1 MKPQTFNWKNE
12 YNEKIAAWYM
22 RPTSDPHSVICLVH
36 GYGEHSLR
44 YLHWASRFVSDGY
57 AFLTWD
63 HAGHGQSEGQR
74 GHIRNFDQYLNEVSE
89 ALKKANEQFPG
100 IPVTLYGH
108 SMGGNIALNYT
119 IQNSN
124 ALSLLIAT
132 SPWLEL
138 AKPVSGFVR
147 GAVNVAASIFP
158 RLTIKAPL
166 NASDITHVK
175 EEAEMYVTDPLNHA
189 KITFKLLS
197 EITKAGH
204 AAMRNARS
212 ITIPTL
218 MIHGSADKITSFK
231 ATSETAGKIAK
242 CSFVP
247 WFEMYHELHNET
259 VRDDV
264 YRMISEWLS
273 GNID

>member
-12 YNEKIAAWYM
+12 YNEKISAWYM

-119 IQNSN
+119 IRNSN

-132 SPWLEL
+132 SPWLDL
-138 AKPVSGFVR
+138 ANPVSGFVS
-147 GAVNVAASIFP
+147 GAVNFAAGIFP

-166 NASDITHVK
+166 DANDISSIK
-175 EEAEMYVTDPLNHA
+175 EEAEKYVSDPLNHS
-189 KITFKLLS
+189 KITLKLLS
-197 EITKAGH
+197 EITKYGH
-204 AAMRNARS
+204 AAMNDAAAIS
-212 ITIPTL
+212 IPTL
-218 MIHGSADKITSFK
+218 MLHGSADKITSFK
-231 ATSETAGKIAK
+231 ATSETAEKIPQ
-242 CSFVP
+242 CSFIP
-247 WFEMYHELHNET
+247 WFEMRHELHNDT

-264 YRMISEWLS
+264 YKSILEWLS

>member
-12 YNEKIAAWYM
+12 FNENIFAWYM

-74 GHIRNFDQYLNEVSE
+74 GHIRHFDQYLNEVTE
-89 ALKKANEQFPG
+89 AIKKANEQFPG

-119 IQNSN
+119 IRNSN

-138 AKPVSGFVR
+138 ANPVSGAVK
-147 GAVNVAASIFP
+147 GAVNAAANIFP

-175 EEAEMYVTDPLNHA
+175 EEAEMYVSDPLNHA
-189 KITFKLLS
+189 KITLKLLS
-197 EITKAGH
+197 EITKAGQ
-204 AAMRNARS
+204 AAMLNAKA

-218 MIHGSADKITSFK
+218 MLHGSADKITSFK

-264 YRMISEWLS
+264 YRLISEWLS